1 MYNEQPSVDF
11 EEEVD
16 FIFNECK
23 KEGIIISRETIEFV
37 LDSDLR
43 FLESKGLATPSPNN
57 N

>member
-1 MYNEQPSVDF
+1 MYNEQPSVNF

-16 FIFNECK
+16 IILNECK

-43 FLESKGLATPSPNN
+43 FLESKGLATPYPNN

>member
-1 MYNEQPSVDF
+1 MYNEQASVDF

-16 FIFNECK
+16 FIVNECK
-23 KEGIIISRETIEFV
+23 KEGIIIARETIEFI

-43 FLESKGLATPSPNN
+43 FLESKGLATHSPNN